1 MLMSWNEYEIYLLN
15 MINLYR
21 DYFNFSL
28 EEIKDM
34 FDASPKCNNR
44 SLHSLRHKLY
54 RLRNENKNTTITK
67 DNFIPQQIL
76 NYIKKKPYS
85 VVEFIDVFNLPEM
98 FIDAC
103 VMYLED
109 SNMPIRV
116 TDSGHVVYNS
126 IKIETK
132 ENSKKKSTEYVSY
145 PDKYKIKFGVVSDT
159 HLGSSSYNEEA
170 LNKFYD
176 RCVSENITTVLHAGD
191 LVDGIKIYKGQE
203 FEQDYYGFDSQ
214 TKFAI
219 EKYPYREGIYTYAIL
234 GNHDYSF
241 ISHSDCD
248 PLKKICDKRSD
259 IIYLDR
265 YFGEIV
271 LGDFLIALHH
281 PDSGCSYALSYKPQK
296 ILETLTETYDAY
308 IIGHYHASLNLFN
321 YHCVWSCLAG
331 SFQNETNFARRKGLR
346 TTIGGYIV
354 EMERNEDGSTTVTP
368 KWVQY

>member
-21 DYFNFSL
+21 DYFNFTL

-34 FDASPKCNNR
+34 FDGSSNCNNR

-54 RLRNENKNTTITK
+54 RLRNENKNIIITK

-85 VVEFIDVFNLPEM
+85 VVEFVEVFNLPEM

-103 VMYLED
+103 IMYLEE
-109 SNMPIRV
+109 SNMPIRI
-116 TDSGHVVYNS
+116 TDSGHVVYNA

-132 ENSKKKSTEYVSY
+132 ENNNCKTTEYVAY
-145 PDKYKIKFGVVSDT
+145 PNKYKIKFGIVSDT
-159 HLGSSSYNEEA
+159 HIGSSAYNADA

-176 RCVSENITTVLHAGD
+176 RCVSENITTILHAGD
-191 LVDGIKIYKGQE
+191 VVDGIKIYKGQE

-219 EKYPYREGIYTYAIL
+219 EAYPYRKGIRTYAIL

-248 PLKKICDKRSD
+248 PLKKICDKRED
-259 IIYLDR
+259 IVYLDR

-281 PDSGCSYALSYKPQK
+281 PDGGGAYALSYKVQK
-296 ILETLTETYDAY
+296 ILETITEYYDAY
-308 IIGHYHASLNLFN
+308 IVGHYHTALSLYN
-321 YHCVWSCLAG
+321 YHSRWACLAG
-331 SFQNETNFARRKGLR
+331 SFQNETMFARRKGLR
-346 TTIGGYIV
+346 TIIGGYIV
-354 EMERNEDGSTTVTP
+354 EMERLEDGSVSVTP
-368 KWVQY
+368 RWIEY